1 MWWVH
6 RRRGRPD
13 LHQRHQR
20 VVPQPYAPR
29 FPDNSA
35 PRKGSVMTNAT
46 LGGARPW
53 RLGART
59 RKGVLV
65 VHIVS
70 AGVWIGIDVV
80 MAVVIFTALLA
91 DDDNTKALCY
101 RALELFAVWPLLTAG
116 LVCLASGVVLGLGT
130 KYGLVRYWWVAIKLV
145 LNIVLTALVPIA
157 LRPEVS
163 KAAEQGW
170 RFAAGEPAS
179 LVVGNLIFPPIVSPT
194 ALLLATVLAVFKP
207 WGRIR
212 KRPATQQEAP

>member
-1 MWWVH
+1 
-6 RRRGRPD
+6 
-13 LHQRHQR
+13 
-20 VVPQPYAPR
+20 
-29 FPDNSA
+29 
-35 PRKGSVMTNAT
+35 
-46 LGGARPW
+46 
-53 RLGART
+53 LGART
-59 RKGVLV
+59 RKGFLV
-65 VHIVS
+65 AHIAS
-70 AGVWIGIDVV
+70 AGAWLGIDVV
-80 MAVVIFTALLA
+80 MGVLVFTALFG
-91 DDDNTKALCY
+91 DEETRALCY

-194 ALLLATVLAVFKP
+194 ALLLAAVLAVFKP

-212 KRPATQQEAP
+212 KRPATQQDG

>member
-1 MWWVH
+1 
-6 RRRGRPD
+6 
-13 LHQRHQR
+13 
-20 VVPQPYAPR
+20 
-29 FPDNSA
+29 
-35 PRKGSVMTNAT
+35 MTNAT

-53 RLGART
+53 RFART

-70 AGVWIGIDVV
+70 AGVWLG
-80 MAVVIFTALLA
+80 

-130 KYGLVRYWWVAIKLV
+130 KYGLVRYWWVAIKLM

-179 LVVGNLIFPPIVSPT
+179 L
-194 ALLLATVLAVFKP
+194 
-207 WGRIR
+207 
-212 KRPATQQEAP
+212 